1 MPFATIPFEAGGSI
15 APSIF
20 VKVSTAADFK
30 VLAAGA
36 NDAVIG
42 ISSAAAH
49 DAPLS
54 GASTTAAE
62 SGDSLEVHPIGSV
75 ALLQA
80 GSGGWTRGD
89 ELKSDSSGYGVT
101 RATTGTTVQNVGAIA
116 LESASEGEFGRVL
129 VIRTSIRPAL
139 T

>member
-1 MPFATIPFEAGGSI
+1 MPFATIQFVAGGSI
-15 APSIF
+15 TPASF
-20 VKVSTAADFK
+20 VKVSTAADFTA
-30 VLAAGA
+30 LIAGA
-36 NDAVIG
+36 NDPVIG

-49 DAPLS
+49 DAPIS

-75 ALLQA
+75 ALLTA

-101 RATTGTTVQNVGAIA
+101 RATTGTTVQQVGAIA
-116 LESASEGEFGRVL
+116 LESVAAGEIGRVL
-129 VIRTSIRPAL
+129 VIRTSVRPAL
-139 T
+139 V

>member
-49 DAPLS
+49 DAPIPS
-54 GASTTAAE
+54 AATTAAV
-62 SGDSLEVHPIGSV
+62 SGQSVEVHPIGSV
-75 ALLQA
+75 ALLLA
-80 GSGGWTRGD
+80 GTGGWTRGG
-89 ELKSDSSGYGVT
+89 ELIADTDGTGIA
-101 RATTGTTVQNVGAIA
+101 RATTGTTIQNVGAIA
-116 LESASEGEFGRVL
+116 LESASAGEYGRVL
-129 VIRTSIRPAL
+129 IVRYPLRPAL
-139 T
+139 S